1 MKNKIL
7 SFLLL
12 LFVFSTGSKA
22 QTNQVLPELNQS
34 IINYVQTVIDK
45 KVDRG
50 ECWDLANQALNRAGA
65 KWKFPTQF
73 GVELNP
79 KMDTILP
86 GDIIQFKNVKMGDSK
101 GQTWSFSTHTAI
113 VYKVIAKGVYQVAE
127 QNVNGIRKVKI
138 DDLNYNN
145 LKSGKMI
152 FYRPT
157 K

>member
-1 MKNKIL
+1 MEGGKAVYNKAKEKL
-7 SFLLL
+7 NK
-12 LFVFSTGSKA
+12 LFGFGKKKDEVK
-22 QTNQVLPELNQS
+22 
-34 IINYVQTVIDK
+34 IDPK
-45 KVDRG
+45 K
-50 ECWDLANQALNRAGA
+50 
-65 KWKFPTQF
+65 
-73 GVELNP
+73 
-79 KMDTILP
+79 DTILP
-86 GDIIQFKNVKMGDSK
+86 GDIIQFKNVKMADNK

-113 VYKVIAKGVYQVAE
+113 VYKVIGKGVYQVAE